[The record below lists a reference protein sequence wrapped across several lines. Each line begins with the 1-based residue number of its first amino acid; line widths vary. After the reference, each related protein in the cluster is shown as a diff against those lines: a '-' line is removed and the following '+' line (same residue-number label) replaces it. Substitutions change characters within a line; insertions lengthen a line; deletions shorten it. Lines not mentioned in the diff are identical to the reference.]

1 MSVAHALPVP
11 SAPPTIAEYQS
22 PAVHRDPYPFYA
34 RLRRERPMFPVE
46 RGNMAGPSYM
56 ACRYD
61 DVLFV
66 LKDERFGSD
75 RRSAGVEPSW
85 VERKLIMDLN
95 NTMVM
100 RDGVDHRRL
109 RNLAHQAFTTSR
121 VEALTARVEGL
132 VGELLDRMER
142 AGTADLIAGLALPL
156 PITVICDLMGVPE
169 RDRSTFHRWMSGLVD
184 VDSGAIGSLVRMVP
198 KMIGLF
204 RFIRR
209 LIERRRKDRGDDLLS
224 ALIAA
229 EEDGSRLSEKELV
242 SSTFLLL
249 LAGHET
255 TVNLIGNGM
264 LALVE
269 NPEQL
274 ERLRADPELIDSAV
288 EELLRFT
295 SPVQMPAPRFAI
307 QDVEVGGVLI
317 RRGQAV
323 APLIGSANR
332 DETHFPDPDALDLGR
347 SPNRHLAFGFG
358 VHYCVGAPLARL
370 EARAVFRALSQ
381 RFPRAALAVPREKIR
396 WRKSRALRGLQALP
410 LRLR

>member
-1 MSVAHALPVP
+1 MSVAHAAPLP
-11 SAPPTIAEYQS
+11 SGPPTIADYLDR
-22 PAVHRDPYPFYA
+22 AAHHDPYPFYA
-34 RLRRERPMFPVE
+34 RLRRERPVLPIE
-46 RGNMAGPSYM
+46 RVGMGTPSYM
-56 ACRYD
+56 VSRYD

-66 LKDERFGSD
+66 LKDERFSSD
-75 RRSAGVEPSW
+75 RRSAGLEPGW
-85 VERKLIMDLN
+85 IERKLIMDLN

-100 RDGVDHRRL
+100 RDGADHRRL

-121 VEALTARVEGL
+121 VEALAARVEGL
-132 VGELLDRMER
+132 VQEMLDRMER
-142 AGTADLIAGLALPL
+142 AGKTDLIADLALPL

-169 RDRSTFHRWMSGLVD
+169 RDRPTFHRWMSGLVD

-209 LIERRRKDRGDDLLS
+209 LIETRRKDRGDDLLS

-229 EEDGSRLSEKELV
+229 EEDGSRLSPKELL

-269 NPEQL
+269 HPEQM
-274 ERLRADPELIDSAV
+274 ERLRADPALIDSAV

-295 SPVQMPAPRFAI
+295 SPVQMPAPRFAT
-307 QDVEVGGVLI
+307 QDVEVAGTVV

-323 APLIGSANR
+323 APMIGSANR
-332 DETHFPDPDALDLGR
+332 DESHFPDPDRLDLGR

-358 VHYCVGAPLARL
+358 LHYCVGAPLARL

-381 RFPRAALAVPREKIR
+381 RLPRAMLAVPREKLR
-396 WRKSRALRGLQALP
+396 WRKSRALRGLEALP

>member
-1 MSVAHALPVP
+1 MSVAHAVTPP
-11 SAPPTIAEYQS
+11 SEPPTWADYMDPS
-22 PAVHRDPYPFYA
+22 VHRDPYPFYA
-34 RLRRERPMFPVE
+34 RLRRERPMLPME
-46 RGNMAGPSYM
+46 QGMPSPSYL
-56 ACRYD
+56 ATRYD

-75 RRSAGVEPSW
+75 RRSAGLEPGW
-85 VERKLIMDLN
+85 VERKLLMDLT

-100 RDGVDHRRL
+100 RDGADHRRL
-109 RNLAHQAFTTSR
+109 RNLAHQAFTASR
-121 VEALTARVEGL
+121 VEALAVRVEEL
-132 VGELLDRMER
+132 VQQMLDRMER
-142 AGTADLIAGLALPL
+142 DGKADLIAGLALPL

-169 RDRSTFHRWMSGLVD
+169 RDRPTFQRWMSGMVD
-184 VDSGAIGSLVRMVP
+184 VDSGTLGSLVRMLP
-198 KMIGLF
+198 KVIGMY

-209 LIERRRKDRGDDLLS
+209 LIEARRKDRGDDLLS

-229 EEDGSRLSEKELV
+229 EEDGSRLSATELL

-269 NPEQL
+269 HPDQL
-274 ERLRADPELIDSAV
+274 ERLHADPKLIDSAV

-307 QDVEVGGVLI
+307 QDVEVGGVPLK
-317 RRGQAV
+317 RGQAV

-332 DETHFPDPDALDLGR
+332 DEAHFPDPDRLDLGR
-347 SPNRHLAFGFG
+347 SPNRHLGFGFG

-381 RFPRAALAVPREKIR
+381 RFPRAALAVPSEQLR

>member
-1 MSVAHALPVP
+1 M
-11 SAPPTIAEYQS
+11 
-22 PAVHRDPYPFYA
+22 
-34 RLRRERPMFPVE
+34 RRS
-46 RGNMAGPSYM
+46 MAGPSYL
-56 ACRYD
+56 ASRYD
-61 DVLFV
+61 DVLLI
-66 LKDERFGSD
+66 LKDERFGND
-75 RRSAGVEPSW
+75 RRSAGLKSTW
-85 VERKLIMDLN
+85 VERKLMMDLN

-109 RNLAHQAFTTSR
+109 RNLAHQAFTASR

-132 VGELLDRMER
+132 VQEMLDRMER
-142 AGTADLIAGLALPL
+142 AGRTDLIADLALPL

-169 RDRSTFHRWMSGLVD
+169 RDRPTFHRLMSGLLD
-184 VDSGAIGSLVRMVP
+184 VDSGKLGSLVKTVP
-198 KMIGLF
+198 RMIGLF

-209 LIERRRKDRGDDLLS
+209 LIELRRKERGDDLLS

-229 EEDGSRLSEKELV
+229 EEDGSRLSTQELV
-242 SSTFLLL
+242 TSSFLLL

-255 TVNLIGNGM
+255 TVNLIGTGM

-269 NPEQL
+269 HPDQM
-274 ERLRADPELIDSAV
+274 ERLRADPKLIDSAV

-295 SPVQMPAPRFAI
+295 NPVQMPAPRFAI
-307 QDVEVGGVLI
+307 EDVEVGGVLL

-323 APLIGSANR
+323 APLIASANR
-332 DETHFPDPDALDLGR
+332 DETHFPDPDTLDLGR

-370 EARAVFRALSQ
+370 EARVAFRALSQ
-381 RFPRAALAVPREKIR
+381 RFPRAALAVPRER
-396 WRKSRALRGLQALP
+396 LTWRRSRALRGLEALP

>member
-1 MSVAHALPVP
+1 MSVAHAVPLP
-11 SAPPTIAEYQS
+11 SGPPTLADFQD

-34 RLRRERPMFPVE
+34 RLRRERPVLPLALGP
-46 RGNMAGPSYM
+46 RGPNCLVS
-56 ACRYD
+56 RYD

-66 LKDERFGSD
+66 LRDERFGSD
-75 RRSAGVEPSW
+75 RRSAGQEPGW
-85 VERKLIMDLN
+85 IERKLMMDLN
-95 NTMVM
+95 STMVM
-100 RDGVDHRRL
+100 RDGADHRRL
-109 RNLAHQAFTTSR
+109 RNLAHQAFTTAR
-121 VEALTARVEGL
+121 VEALAARVEGL
-132 VGELLDRMER
+132 VQGMLDRMER
-142 AGTADLIAGLALPL
+142 AGKTDLIADLALPL

-169 RDRSTFHRWMSGLVD
+169 RDRPTFQRWMSGLVD
-184 VDSGAIGSLVRMVP
+184 VDSGAASLVRTVP

-209 LIERRRKDRGDDLLS
+209 LIETRRKDRGDDLLS

-229 EEDGSRLSEKELV
+229 EEDGSRLSSKELV

-269 NPEQL
+269 HPEQM
-274 ERLRADPELIDSAV
+274 ERLRADPSLIDSAV

-295 SPVQMPAPRFAI
+295 SPVQMPAPRFVI
-307 QDVEVGGVLI
+307 QDVEVGGVLL
-317 RRGQAV
+317 RRGQAA

-332 DETHFPDPDALDLGR
+332 DEAHFPDPGRLDLGR

-381 RFPRAALAVPREKIR
+381 RFPRAALAVPRENLR
-396 WRKSRALRGLQALP
+396 WRKSRALRGLDALP